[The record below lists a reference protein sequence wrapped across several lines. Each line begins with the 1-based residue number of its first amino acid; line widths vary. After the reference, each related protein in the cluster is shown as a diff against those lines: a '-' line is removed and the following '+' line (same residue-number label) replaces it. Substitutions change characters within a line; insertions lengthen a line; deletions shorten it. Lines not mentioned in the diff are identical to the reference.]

1 MNSQWREQLLALGA
15 KPATDDDGSLRFDA
29 PADIADAV
37 CPLLSETV
45 LHVSGDD
52 AESYLQAQF
61 SNDVAT
67 LALPGS
73 QINTWSTAKGRV
85 LMVFRLLKVAEG
97 YLIKMPT
104 ELVEPVLKRLRM
116 FVLMA
121 KVVIEPRE
129 EWVTVGVSGKC
140 ATALAEVCNDLPS
153 QVNEVVAL
161 NDSCWI
167 ACCRGEAPRYEIIGD
182 AASVG
187 ELISSLVKDGQM
199 ANADAWR
206 LQNIDAGVPSVFAST
221 SESFVLQMLNLHRI
235 DGVSFKKGCFPG
247 QEVVARMHY
256 LGKLKRQMYR
266 LESQAGD
273 APVAG
278 GSVYKAGGSAVG
290 EIVDAV
296 QTDNGARMLAVMKI
310 DALYLSFRM
319 QLQRKKSKYCVSL
332 KTHQALH

>member
-1 MNSQWREQLLALGA
+1 LLHI
-15 KPATDDDGSLRFDA
+15 T
-29 PADIADAV
+29 
-37 CPLLSETV
+37 
-45 LHVSGDD
+45 GDD
-52 AESYLQAQF
+52 AESFLQAQF
-61 SNDVAT
+61 SNDVAA

-85 LMVFRLLKVAEG
+85 LMVFRLLKVADG
-97 YLIKMPT
+97 YVIKMPT

-129 EWVTVGVSGKC
+129 DWVALGVSGKC
-140 ATALAEVCNDLPS
+140 ASALSDECGELPS
-153 QVNEVVAL
+153 QVDDVVAL
-161 NDSCWI
+161 NNNCWV
-167 ACCRGEAPRYEIIGD
+167 ACCRGESPRYEIIGD
-182 AASVG
+182 A
-187 ELISSLVKDGQM
+187 EEISKLVSRLAKDGHM
-199 ANADAWR
+199 ANDETWR
-206 LQNIDAGVPSVFAST
+206 LQNIDAGVPSVFSAT

-266 LESQAGD
+266 LESTTGE

-296 QTDNGARMLAVMKI
+296 QTNTGARMLAVMKI
-310 DALYLSFRM
+310 D
-319 QLQRKKSKYCVSL
+319 SL
-332 KTHQALH
+332 EEDLFLDDAASQPVGVVELPYAVAAEEE